1 MSAPLKSPN
10 KGIQFFYHFPKNLL
24 QPYGEATQGPDEHKI
39 FYRLKPL
46 NCEWLIRPKVTLSEL
61 AATVK
66 GNFSLL
72 AQIAD
77 NDNCELVENMAK
89 HMSKTLDTIAN
100 FSNKETRQG
109 TSRKDLKE
117 LMRFFISQDEEV
129 ESFVNKAIQEGN
141 AIYTL
146 GIQLKVAKVLFKNP
160 DRYAHISVH
169 PEGKDAELKKEPRL
183 KTLFSYL
190 EKTCLHPTDT
200 GERSD
205 GKRSLLAQFADLEE
219 SDDDNEPKPKWNK
232 SKKKKSFPGNV
243 F

>member
-77 NDNCELVENMAK
+77 VNCELVENMAQ
-89 HMSKTLDTIAN
+89 HMSKTRDTIAN
-100 FSNKETRQG
+100 FNNKETRQG
-109 TSRKDLKE
+109 ASRKDLKKQ
-117 LMRFFISQDEEV
+117 MWFFISQDEEF
-129 ESFVNKAIQEGN
+129 ESFVNKAIQ
-141 AIYTL
+141 A
-146 GIQLKVAKVLFKNP
+146 
-160 DRYAHISVH
+160 
-169 PEGKDAELKKEPRL
+169 
-183 KTLFSYL
+183 
-190 EKTCLHPTDT
+190 
-200 GERSD
+200 
-205 GKRSLLAQFADLEE
+205 GKRDVHA
-219 SDDDNEPKPKWNK
+219 WNSTK
-232 SKKKKSFPGNV
+232 GG
-243 F
+243 